1 MSPICNQIVNRLS
14 HAART
19 LLRMKIGVARHYK
32 IPYRKWRWI
41 NSTGYADFLRW
52 YDGSE
57 GRPQPRHPSA
67 AMWQQCFSS
76 DLLRAVETAARL
88 TAVPATFMPM
98 LREIPQAPPFD
109 TRLKLPLVVWHV
121 LSRIAWWCNHP
132 SQPEGRREAVRRA
145 ARIVDF
151 LRRQPADQPV
161 LIVTHGF
168 LMYVLRRELKR
179 SGFAGW
185 IPTHPKCGEV
195 YMYQGPTALPLP
207 DARRVP
213 ESLTVSASGT
223 R

>member
-1 MSPICNQIVNRLS
+1 
-14 HAART
+14 
-19 LLRMKIGVARHYK
+19 MKIGVARHYK

-57 GRPQPRHPSA
+57 GCPPPGRVVNEGWHR
-67 AMWQQCFSS
+67 CFSS
-76 DLLRAVETAARL
+76 DMLRAVETAGRL
-88 TAVPATFMPM
+88 TNVQATYMPL

-109 TRLKLPLVVWHV
+109 TRLKLPLVAWHV
-121 LSRIAWWCNHP
+121 LSRVAWWFNHA
-132 SQPEGRREAVRRA
+132 SQPEGRHEAVRRA

-151 LRRQPADQPV
+151 LRRQPADQHV

-179 SGFAGW
+179 CGFAGQ
-185 IPTHPKCGEV
+185 IPTHPRCGEV
-195 YMYQGPTALPLP
+195 YVYAGPAAVSAPATS
-207 DARRVP
+207 DRRTRD
-213 ESLTVSASGT
+213 SLTVSASGT